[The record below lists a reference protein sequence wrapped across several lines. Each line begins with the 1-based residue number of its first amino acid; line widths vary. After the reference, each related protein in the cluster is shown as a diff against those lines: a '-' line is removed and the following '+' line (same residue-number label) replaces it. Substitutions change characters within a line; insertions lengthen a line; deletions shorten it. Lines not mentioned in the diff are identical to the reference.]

1 MPSPFP
7 GMDPF
12 IETQEWDDFHARAII
27 GISELVSDVLPPGY
41 AARAER
47 RVYFETDSP
56 RETAKQRM
64 IVPDDV
70 VVADPTGRGG
80 TGVAT
85 ATPTLP
91 RRAVLAQWVEVE
103 ETFLEIR
110 DIANRRVVTTLE
122 LISPGNKRPGRKGR
136 KVYIAK
142 RNEVLHSRSHFVE
155 IDLLRGGR
163 SLCPTSAVVEAD
175 YYAIVSR
182 AERRPAVDLFAW
194 NLRDRLPVLSLP
206 LQASHA
212 DVSLDLQR
220 VHDIVYDRVRY
231 SDTIDYSLPL
241 KPKLAPDA
249 VVWVTAVL
257 EAHLSTH
264 HTPGDPA
271 QLQ

>member
-27 GISELVSDVLPPGY
+27 VISELVSDVLPPGY

-56 RETAKQRM
+56 QGTKTKRV
-64 IVPDDV
+64 IVPDDS
-70 VVADPTGRGG
+70 VVADPTARGG

-91 RRAVLAQWVEVE
+91 RRAVLAQWEEVE

-136 KVYIAK
+136 KVYIAN

-155 IDLLRGGR
+155 VDLLRGGR
-163 SLCPTSAVVEAD
+163 SLCPTSALPETD

-182 AERRPAVDLFAW
+182 AERRPAVDLYAW
-194 NLRDRLPVLSLP
+194 DLKDRLPTLALP
-206 LQASHA
+206 LQIPHA
-212 DVSLDLQR
+212 DVTLDLQQVR
-220 VHDIVYDRVRY
+220 DIVYDRVRY
-231 SDTIDYSLPL
+231 ADTIDYSMELI
-241 KPKLAPDA
+241 PKLAPSSA
-249 VVWVTAVL
+249 AWVVPL
-257 EAHLSTH
+257 LQAHLAKRQ
-264 HTPGDPA
+264 PVAGAAGPP
-271 QLQ
+271 

>member
-12 IETQEWDDFHARAII
+12 IEMQEWDDFHARAII
-27 GISELVSDVLPPGY
+27 VISELVSDVLPPGF

-56 RETAKQRM
+56 RKTAKQRV

-80 TGVAT
+80 NGVAM

-91 RRAVLAQWVEVE
+91 RRAVLAQWEEVE
-103 ETFLEIR
+103 ETFVEIR
-110 DIANRRVVTTLE
+110 DIANRRVVTTVE
-122 LISPGNKRPGRKGR
+122 LISPGHKRPGRKGR

-155 IDLLRGGR
+155 INLLRGGR
-163 SLCPTSAVVEAD
+163 SLCPTSAVFETD

-182 AERRPAVDLFAW
+182 AECRPAVDLFAW

-206 LQASHA
+206 LQVPHA
-212 DVSLDLQR
+212 DVALDLQR
-220 VHDIVYDRVRY
+220 VRDIVYDRVRY

-249 VVWVTAVL
+249 AAWVVPLL
-257 EAHLSTH
+257 EAHGTARHPVDGLAGLT
-264 HTPGDPA
+264 
-271 QLQ
+271 